1 MTSCF
6 VQQSVGQN
14 GKVSHLLASML
25 ARQAIHQNI
34 VDMLGSISSLVCSAA
49 SCRACSAQLASP
61 TTAMRLL
68 ALRSARGRHLASFRS
83 ASKSFTARLHSFFPF
98 PFSFVRSNIAPVAP
112 VATAWCFT
120 SRAPPYVARISVV
133 RQWANKKSRD
143 GFPNCTV
150 GPFSTWRLHVA
161 HEQHVRRT
169 LTPTHTIT
177 AYSVVEMSYV
187 CAYSSVQL

>member
-1 MTSCF
+1 MQTSILKIVYTTTSPSRLWHYSLQYMTSCF

-83 ASKSFTARLHSFFPF
+83 ASKSFTGHSPTPLFLPF
-98 PFSFVRSNIAPVAP
+98 PVFVRSLEYSTRRTRSHCLMFYQQS
-112 VATAWCFT
+112 AT
-120 SRAPPYVARISVV
+120 
-133 RQWANKKSRD
+133 
-143 GFPNCTV
+143 
-150 GPFSTWRLHVA
+150 
-161 HEQHVRRT
+161 VRRSN
-169 LTPTHTIT
+169 LCGTPV
-177 AYSVVEMSYV
+177 SK
-187 CAYSSVQL
+187 